1 MTFKKQPPLDEEGS
15 AATLARQW
23 KLSLH
28 TDCWICNKWNFA
40 LVFFNASKPL
50 EHMEMVFE
58 QGLNKELNSKVFV
71 PIKNKPGHKEK
82 KVPML
87 SGGLSQWKPLNM
99 IPLRSFCPE
108 IDHIQADFKK
118 KKLESVSPDPLMR
131 K

>member
-1 MTFKKQPPLDEEGS
+1 
-15 AATLARQW
+15 
-23 KLSLH
+23 
-28 TDCWICNKWNFA
+28 
-40 LVFFNASKPL
+40 
-50 EHMEMVFE
+50 MEMVLE

-71 PIKNKPGHKEK
+71 LIKNKPGHKEK

-108 IDHIQADFKK
+108 IDHIHADFKK